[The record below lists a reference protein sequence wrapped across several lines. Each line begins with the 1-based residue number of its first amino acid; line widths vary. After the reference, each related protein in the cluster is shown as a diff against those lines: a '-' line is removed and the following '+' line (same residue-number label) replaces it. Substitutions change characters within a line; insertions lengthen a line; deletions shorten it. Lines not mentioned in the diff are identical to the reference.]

1 MSKRVLTILFS
12 FHLTVAFVFI
22 VLLSFI
28 VLQQNGYE
36 CKSFGEAFRSGSS
49 SSGQKEIRR
58 RMILKSTPLENV
70 LNLFLLILINLLM
83 KKIFFLIE

>member
-58 RMILKSTPLENV
+58 RMILKSNTLKNV
-70 LNLFLLILINLLM
+70 LNLFLLILIN
-83 KKIFFLIE
+83 FFF